1 MSLGETFLDKVRST
15 VSRYE
20 MIPKESA
27 VVVGVSGGADSTAL
41 LHSLWSLKDE
51 LRITLIAGHLNHGIR
66 GKEADEDAVF
76 VEELTSRLG
85 VALVKLKVDVP
96 QLRKQMRMGLEEAA
110 RKVRY
115 DFLEGLASDARA
127 ARIAVAHTS
136 DDQVETVLLN
146 IIRGTGPDGLAGMPA
161 VRDKIIRP
169 LIDISRKEVETYL
182 NENGLS
188 WRTDTSNLDAE
199 YTRNRVRLQ
208 LIPFIEEQ
216 FNPRI
221 KDAILSL
228 SQLSR
233 EESEVVKNDASNAY
247 ASSVVRECPQI
258 VTFNARS
265 LGSLSYALQRRC
277 LRRAIE
283 TVKGDLLDVKYEQ
296 VERIIE
302 KLRSGEEFTL
312 TLPSGIVYAQLVQNE
327 LQIFKREIEPQP
339 IIVSQKLQVPGRTII
354 PEFGVEIE
362 TRYVPNNLRPKLRSQ
377 VILDAEKLNGP
388 LIVRNWMPGD
398 RIIPFGMTGHKKLQD
413 LFVDMKIPRQER
425 IRIPVITDS
434 EKIVWVAGLTV
445 SELVRVT
452 EDTKEAIWM
461 ECKNTPVEVKSVRD

>member
-169 LIDISRKEVETYL
+169 LIDISE
-182 NENGLS
+182 
-188 WRTDTSNLDAE
+188 
-199 YTRNRVRLQ
+199 
-208 LIPFIEEQ
+208 
-216 FNPRI
+216 
-221 KDAILSL
+221 
-228 SQLSR
+228 
-233 EESEVVKNDASNAY
+233 
-247 ASSVVRECPQI
+247 
-258 VTFNARS
+258 
-265 LGSLSYALQRRC
+265 
-277 LRRAIE
+277 
-283 TVKGDLLDVKYEQ
+283 
-296 VERIIE
+296 
-302 KLRSGEEFTL
+302 
-312 TLPSGIVYAQLVQNE
+312 
-327 LQIFKREIEPQP
+327 
-339 IIVSQKLQVPGRTII
+339 
-354 PEFGVEIE
+354 
-362 TRYVPNNLRPKLRSQ
+362 
-377 VILDAEKLNGP
+377 
-388 LIVRNWMPGD
+388 
-398 RIIPFGMTGHKKLQD
+398 
-413 LFVDMKIPRQER
+413 
-425 IRIPVITDS
+425 
-434 EKIVWVAGLTV
+434 
-445 SELVRVT
+445 
-452 EDTKEAIWM
+452 
-461 ECKNTPVEVKSVRD
+461 

>member
-1 MSLGETFLDKVRST
+1 
-15 VSRYE
+15 
-20 MIPKESA
+20 
-27 VVVGVSGGADSTAL
+27 
-41 LHSLWSLKDE
+41 
-51 LRITLIAGHLNHGIR
+51 
-66 GKEADEDAVF
+66 
-76 VEELTSRLG
+76 
-85 VALVKLKVDVP
+85 
-96 QLRKQMRMGLEEAA
+96 
-110 RKVRY
+110 
-115 DFLEGLASDARA
+115 
-127 ARIAVAHTS
+127 
-136 DDQVETVLLN
+136 
-146 IIRGTGPDGLAGMPA
+146 
-161 VRDKIIRP
+161 
-169 LIDISRKEVETYL
+169 
-182 NENGLS
+182 
-188 WRTDTSNLDAE
+188 
-199 YTRNRVRLQ
+199 VRLQ

-452 EDTKEAIWM
+452 EDTKEAIWK